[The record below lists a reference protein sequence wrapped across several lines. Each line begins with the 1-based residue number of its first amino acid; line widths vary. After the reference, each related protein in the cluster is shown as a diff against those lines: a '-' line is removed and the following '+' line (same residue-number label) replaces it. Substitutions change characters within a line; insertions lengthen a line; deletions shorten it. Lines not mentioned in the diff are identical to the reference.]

1 MKTYQLII
9 SVVCLAFLTGC
20 QTPQSKEIEVSILF
34 DITSSTENKEIDI
47 STSDILGIFDLQDN
61 PYNHGKFRVSTLT
74 ETHLSEIKQ
83 VKLPPVVSMNEYNKY
98 SREHEINNFI
108 QGVDSLLYY
117 VYHLDKGKRASS
129 LFIPISRELKRLTR
143 SSANKKVLLCFT
155 DLFEHS
161 STMFSVYSV
170 TEFNQL
176 IQTPEK
182 LTALLS
188 KNTPF
193 PDDLHGIKVFLLY
206 NPVIDTDSIFLA
218 ISQWYKELLESKG
231 AEVYIGANL
240 VLD

>member
-1 MKTYQLII
+1 MKTHLLII
-9 SVVCLAFLTGC
+9 SIVCMTILIGC
-20 QTPQSKEIEVSILF
+20 QPPPSKEIEVSILF

-61 PYNHGKFRVSTLT
+61 PDNHGKLRISTLT

-83 VKLPPVVSMNEYNKY
+83 LKLPPVVSMNNYNKY
-98 SREHEINNFI
+98 SRENEINNFI
-108 QGVDSLLYY
+108 KGVDSLLSY
-117 VYHLDKGKRASS
+117 VNHLDKGKRASS
-129 LFIPISRELKRLTR
+129 LFIPISKELKRLNR
-143 SSANKKVLLCFT
+143 SSADNKVLLCST

-161 STMFSVYSV
+161 STMFSVYSQ
-170 TEFNQL
+170 TEFDTLVQNPANL
-176 IQTPEK
+176 TELLTKNAPLPE
-182 LTALLS
+182 
-188 KNTPF
+188 
-193 PDDLHGIKVFLLY
+193 DLKGVKVYIIY